1 MDVRDF
7 FNLPEDQ
14 RDLLVNL
21 HRKQKTIR
29 HTRANIMEER
39 QRLVTREFN
48 NQNECEHPFA
58 EKTYR
63 ARENEFG
70 NLTGG
75 GEYHHYCE
83 DCGKRWTTEK

>member
-21 HRKQKTIR
+21 HRKQKQIR
-29 HTRANIMEER
+29 HTHTSILEER

-48 NQNECEHPFA
+48 NQQECEHPFA
-58 EKTYR
+58 EATYTGHG
-63 ARENEFG
+63 A
-70 NLTGG
+70 GG
-75 GEYHHYCE
+75 GIYHYHCQ
-83 DCGKRWTTEK
+83 DCGKRWTATK